1 MSANKDDKQAK
12 SGNEQTP
19 PNDNLAK
26 PAKLARPASASSA
39 NKDRLSILVV
49 SGRSG
54 SGKTSVLNILEDLGY
69 YSIDN
74 LPLSLVP
81 EAAQRLVCDS
91 GIKRIALGVD
101 IRTPRADLSNFA
113 ATHDVLK
120 QTYGEEAVTV
130 IYVTAQEDILVARF
144 NATRRIHPLMV
155 QDSKGVEN
163 TVDNL
168 PAAIEK
174 ESQLLQPIF
183 TQADL
188 KIDTSMLNIHQLK
201 ERLRD
206 YVGADNQI
214 AINLLSFGFKY
225 GSPIDADFVFD
236 VRILPNPHWNPKLQA
251 ATGLDA
257 EVAEFFADYPEVAE
271 MTEDIAT
278 FLSRWLPDFLHNNR
292 HTVTVAI
299 GCTGG
304 KHRSVFITKHLQDK
318 LSASLPKGLTV
329 TAKHREKHRW

>member
-1 MSANKDDKQAK
+1 MKVNQDTHNAQPKLIDS
-12 SGNEQTP
+12 NE
-19 PNDNLAK
+19 
-26 PAKLARPASASSA
+26 SVG
-39 NKDRLSILVV
+39 DRLNILVV

-54 SGKTSVLNILEDLGY
+54 SGKTSVLNILEDLGF

-81 EAAQRLVCDS
+81 EAVQKLVCDS

-113 ATHDVLK
+113 AIHDSLK
-120 QTYGEEAVTV
+120 QAYGEEAVTV
-130 IYVTAQEDILVARF
+130 MYVTAQEETLVARF

-155 QDSKGVEN
+155 LDTKGVEN
-163 TVDNL
+163 TAYNL

-174 ESQLLQPIF
+174 EIQLLQPICKY
-183 TQADL
+183 ADI

-206 YVGADNQI
+206 YVGVDNQI
-214 AINLLSFGFKY
+214 VINLLSFGFKY

-236 VRILPNPHWNPKLQA
+236 VRILPNPHWNPTLRA

-257 EVAEFFADYPEVAE
+257 EVGEFFADYPEVTE
-271 MTEDIAT
+271 MTGDIAT
-278 FLSRWLPDFLHNNR
+278 FLNRWLPDFLHNNR

-304 KHRSVFITKHLQDK
+304 KHRSVFITKHLQDS
-318 LSASLPKGLTV
+318 LQNSLPEGLTV

>member
-1 MSANKDDKQAK
+1 MQTNQDTHNAQSKLTGSNESVGDK
-12 SGNEQTP
+12 
-19 PNDNLAK
+19 
-26 PAKLARPASASSA
+26 
-39 NKDRLSILVV
+39 LSILVV

-54 SGKTSVLNILEDLGY
+54 SGKTSVLNILEDLGF

-81 EAAQRLVCDS
+81 EAAQKLVCDS

-101 IRTPRADLSNFA
+101 IRTPRADLSNFDA
-113 ATHDVLK
+113 IHDSLK

-130 IYVTAQEDILVARF
+130 MYVTAQEETLVARF

-155 QDSKGVEN
+155 LDTKGVEN
-163 TVDNL
+163 NVYNL

-174 ESQLLQPIF
+174 EIQLLQPIF
-183 TQADL
+183 KHADI

-206 YVGADNQI
+206 YVGVDNQI
-214 AINLLSFGFKY
+214 VINLLSFGFKY

-236 VRILPNPHWNPKLQA
+236 VRILPNPHWNPTLRS

-257 EVAEFFADYPEVAE
+257 EVGAFFADYPEVAE
-271 MTEDIAT
+271 MTADIAT
-278 FLSRWLPDFLHNNR
+278 FLNRWLPDFLHNNR

-304 KHRSVFITKHLQDK
+304 KHRSVFITKHLQDR
-318 LSASLPKGLTV
+318 LQNSLPEGLTV
-329 TAKHREKHRW
+329 TATHREKHRW

>member
-1 MSANKDDKQAK
+1 MQVNQDTHNAQSKLTDSNESTGDK
-12 SGNEQTP
+12 
-19 PNDNLAK
+19 
-26 PAKLARPASASSA
+26 
-39 NKDRLSILVV
+39 LSILVV

-54 SGKTSVLNILEDLGY
+54 SGKTSVLNILEDLGF

-81 EAAQRLVCDS
+81 EAAQKLVCDS

-101 IRTPRADLSNFA
+101 IRTPRADLSNFDA
-113 ATHDVLK
+113 IHDSLK

-130 IYVTAQEDILVARF
+130 MYVTAQEETLVARF

-155 QDSKGVEN
+155 LDTKGVEN
-163 TVDNL
+163 NVYNL

-174 ESQLLQPIF
+174 EIQLLQPIF
-183 TQADL
+183 KHADI

-206 YVGADNQI
+206 YVGVDNQI
-214 AINLLSFGFKY
+214 VINLLSFGFKY

-236 VRILPNPHWNPKLQA
+236 VRILPNPHWNPTLRS

-257 EVAEFFADYPEVAE
+257 EVGAFFADYPEVAE
-271 MTEDIAT
+271 MTGDIAT
-278 FLSRWLPDFLHNNR
+278 FLNRWLPDFLHNNR

-304 KHRSVFITKHLQDK
+304 KHRSVFITKHLQDR
-318 LSASLPKGLTV
+318 LQDSLPEGLTV

>member
-1 MSANKDDKQAK
+1 
-12 SGNEQTP
+12 
-19 PNDNLAK
+19 
-26 PAKLARPASASSA
+26 
-39 NKDRLSILVV
+39 
-49 SGRSG
+49 
-54 SGKTSVLNILEDLGY
+54 
-69 YSIDN
+69 
-74 LPLSLVP
+74 
-81 EAAQRLVCDS
+81 
-91 GIKRIALGVD
+91 
-101 IRTPRADLSNFA
+101 
-113 ATHDVLK
+113 
-120 QTYGEEAVTV
+120 
-130 IYVTAQEDILVARF
+130 
-144 NATRRIHPLMV
+144 MV
-155 QDSKGVEN
+155 QDSKGIEN
-163 TVDNL
+163 TTDNL

-174 ESQLLQPIF
+174 ENQLLQPIF
-183 TQADL
+183 RRADL

-236 VRILPNPHWNPKLQA
+236 VRILPNPHWNPKLRA

-271 MTEDIAT
+271 MTNDIAT
-278 FLSRWLPDFLHNNR
+278 FLTRWLPDFLHNNR

-318 LSASLPKGLTV
+318 LTTSLPEGLSI

>member
-1 MSANKDDKQAK
+1 MKIDQETQDNSERSVTSQESAN
-12 SGNEQTP
+12 
-19 PNDNLAK
+19 
-26 PAKLARPASASSA
+26 
-39 NKDRLSILVV
+39 DRLSILVV

-54 SGKTSVLNILEDLGY
+54 SGKTSVLNILEDLGF

-81 EAAQRLVCDS
+81 EAAQKLVCDS

-113 ATHDVLK
+113 DIHDSLK
-120 QTYGEEAVTV
+120 QTYGEDAVTV
-130 IYVTAQEDILVARF
+130 MYVTAQEETLVARF

-155 QDSKGVEN
+155 VDTKSVEN
-163 TVDNL
+163 NVYNL

-174 ESQLLQPIF
+174 EIQLLKPIF
-183 TQADL
+183 KYADI

-206 YVGADNQI
+206 YVGVDNQI
-214 AINLLSFGFKY
+214 VINLVSFGFKY

-236 VRILPNPHWNPKLQA
+236 VRILPNPHWNPSLRA
-251 ATGLDA
+251 ATGLDS
-257 EVAEFFADYPEVAE
+257 EVEAFFADYPEVSE
-271 MTEDIAT
+271 MTDDIAT
-278 FLSRWLPDFLHNNR
+278 FLNRWLPDFLHNNR

-304 KHRSVFITKHLQDK
+304 KHRSVFITKHLQDR
-318 LSASLPKGLTV
+318 LQGCLPEGLTV
-329 TAKHREKHRW
+329 VAKHREKHRW

>member
-1 MSANKDDKQAK
+1 MTVNQDTHNTQAK
-12 SGNEQTP
+12 LIDSKESVA
-19 PNDNLAK
+19 DK
-26 PAKLARPASASSA
+26 
-39 NKDRLSILVV
+39 LSILVV

-54 SGKTSVLNILEDLGY
+54 SGKTSVLNTLEDLGF

-81 EAAQRLVCDS
+81 EAAQKLVCDS

-101 IRTPRADLSNFA
+101 IRTPRADLSKFPDI
-113 ATHDVLK
+113 HECLK
-120 QTYGEEAVTV
+120 QTYGEQAVTV
-130 IYVTAQEDILVARF
+130 MYVTAQEETLVARF

-155 QDSKGVEN
+155 LDTKGVEN
-163 TVDNL
+163 NAYNL

-174 ESQLLQPIF
+174 EIQLLQPILKH
-183 TQADL
+183 ADI

-201 ERLRD
+201 ERLRE
-206 YVGADNQI
+206 YVGVDNKI
-214 AINLLSFGFKY
+214 VINLLSFGFKY

-236 VRILPNPHWNPKLQA
+236 VRILPNPHWNPSLRA

-257 EVAEFFADYPEVAE
+257 EVGTFFADYPEVAE

-278 FLSRWLPDFLHNNR
+278 FLNRWLPDFLHNNR

-304 KHRSVFITKHLQDK
+304 KHRSVFITKHLQDR
-318 LSASLPKGLTV
+318 LQDSLPEGLTV

>member
-1 MSANKDDKQAK
+1 MQVNQDTHNAQTKLTGSNESTGDK
-12 SGNEQTP
+12 
-19 PNDNLAK
+19 
-26 PAKLARPASASSA
+26 
-39 NKDRLSILVV
+39 LSILVV

-54 SGKTSVLNILEDLGY
+54 SGKTSVLNILEDLGF

-81 EAAQRLVCDS
+81 EAAQKLVCDS

-101 IRTPRADLSNFA
+101 IRTPRADLSNFDA
-113 ATHDVLK
+113 IHDSLK

-130 IYVTAQEDILVARF
+130 MYVTAQEETLVARF

-155 QDSKGVEN
+155 LDTKGVEN
-163 TVDNL
+163 NVYNL

-174 ESQLLQPIF
+174 EIQLLQPIF
-183 TQADL
+183 KHADI

-206 YVGADNQI
+206 YVGVDNQI
-214 AINLLSFGFKY
+214 VINLLSFGFKY

-236 VRILPNPHWNPKLQA
+236 VRILPNPHWNPTLRS

-257 EVAEFFADYPEVAE
+257 EVSAFFADYPEVAE
-271 MTEDIAT
+271 MTGDIAT
-278 FLSRWLPDFLHNNR
+278 FLNRWLPDFLHNNR

-304 KHRSVFITKHLQDK
+304 KHRSVFITKHLQDR
-318 LSASLPKGLTV
+318 LQNSLPEGLTV
-329 TAKHREKHRW
+329 TTKHREKHRW

>member
-1 MSANKDDKQAK
+1 MQANQDTHNAQSKLTD
-12 SGNEQTP
+12 SNE
-19 PNDNLAK
+19 
-26 PAKLARPASASSA
+26 SASD
-39 NKDRLSILVV
+39 KLSILVV

-54 SGKTSVLNILEDLGY
+54 SGKTSVLNILEDLGF

-81 EAAQRLVCDS
+81 EAAQKLVCDS

-101 IRTPRADLSNFA
+101 IRTPRADLSNFDA
-113 ATHDVLK
+113 IHDSLK

-130 IYVTAQEDILVARF
+130 MYVTAQEETLVARF

-155 QDSKGVEN
+155 LDTKGVEN
-163 TVDNL
+163 NVYNL

-174 ESQLLQPIF
+174 EIQLLQPIF
-183 TQADL
+183 KHADI

-206 YVGADNQI
+206 YVGVDNQI
-214 AINLLSFGFKY
+214 VINLLSFGFKY

-236 VRILPNPHWNPKLQA
+236 VRILPNPHWNPTLRS

-257 EVAEFFADYPEVAE
+257 EVGAFFADYPEVAE
-271 MTEDIAT
+271 MTGDIAT
-278 FLSRWLPDFLHNNR
+278 FLNRWLPDFLHNNR

-304 KHRSVFITKHLQDK
+304 KHRSVFITKHLQDR
-318 LSASLPKGLTV
+318 LQNSLPEGLTV

>member
-1 MSANKDDKQAK
+1 MQVNQDTHKAQSKLID
-12 SGNEQTP
+12 SNE
-19 PNDNLAK
+19 
-26 PAKLARPASASSA
+26 SVG
-39 NKDRLSILVV
+39 DRLSILVV

-54 SGKTSVLNILEDLGY
+54 SGKTSVLNILEDLGF

-81 EAAQRLVCDS
+81 EAAQKLVCDS

-113 ATHDVLK
+113 DIHDSLK

-130 IYVTAQEDILVARF
+130 MYVTAQEETLVARF

-155 QDSKGVEN
+155 LDTKAVEN
-163 TVDNL
+163 NVDNL

-174 ESQLLQPIF
+174 ELQMLQPIF
-183 TQADL
+183 KHADI

-201 ERLRD
+201 ERLRN
-206 YVGADNQI
+206 YVGVDNKI
-214 AINLLSFGFKY
+214 VINLLSFGFKY

-236 VRILPNPHWNPKLQA
+236 VRILPNPHWNPSLRA

-257 EVAEFFADYPEVAE
+257 EVGAFFADYPEVAE
-271 MTEDIAT
+271 MTKDITT
-278 FLSRWLPDFLHNNR
+278 FLNRWLPDFLHNNR

-304 KHRSVFITKHLQDK
+304 KHRSVFITKHLQDR
-318 LSASLPKGLTV
+318 LQDSLPEGLTV

>member
-1 MSANKDDKQAK
+1 MKTGQETQDNNERSVKPQESAN
-12 SGNEQTP
+12 
-19 PNDNLAK
+19 
-26 PAKLARPASASSA
+26 
-39 NKDRLSILVV
+39 DRLTILVV

-54 SGKTSVLNILEDLGY
+54 SGKTSVLNILEDLGF

-81 EAAQRLVCDS
+81 EAAQKLVCDS

-101 IRTPRADLSNFA
+101 IRTPRADLSKFA
-113 ATHDVLK
+113 DIHDSLK
-120 QTYGEEAVTV
+120 QTYGEDAVTV
-130 IYVTAQEDILVARF
+130 MYVTAQEETLVARF

-155 QDSKGVEN
+155 LDTKSIEN
-163 TVDNL
+163 NVYNL

-174 ESQLLQPIF
+174 EIQLLQPIF
-183 TQADL
+183 KHADI

-206 YVGADNQI
+206 YVGVDNQI
-214 AINLLSFGFKY
+214 VINLLSFGFKY

-236 VRILPNPHWNPKLQA
+236 VRILPNPHWNPSLRA

-257 EVAEFFADYPEVAE
+257 DVGAFFADYPEVTE
-271 MTEDIAT
+271 MTDDIAA
-278 FLSRWLPDFLHNNR
+278 FLNRWLPEFLHNNR

-304 KHRSVFITKHLQDK
+304 KHRSVFIAKHLQDR
-318 LSASLPKGLTV
+318 LQESLPAGLTV
-329 TAKHREKHRW
+329 IAKHREKHHW

>member
-1 MSANKDDKQAK
+1 MQVNQDTHNAQSKLTDSNESTGDK
-12 SGNEQTP
+12 
-19 PNDNLAK
+19 
-26 PAKLARPASASSA
+26 
-39 NKDRLSILVV
+39 LSILVV

-54 SGKTSVLNILEDLGY
+54 SGKTSVLNILEDLGF

-81 EAAQRLVCDS
+81 EAAQKLVCDS

-101 IRTPRADLSNFA
+101 IRTPRADLSNFDA
-113 ATHDVLK
+113 IHDSLK

-130 IYVTAQEDILVARF
+130 MYVTAQEETLVARF

-155 QDSKGVEN
+155 LDTKGVEN
-163 TVDNL
+163 NVYNL

-174 ESQLLQPIF
+174 EIQLLQPIF
-183 TQADL
+183 KHADI
-188 KIDTSMLNIHQLK
+188 KIDTSMLNIHHLK

-206 YVGADNQI
+206 YVGVDNQI
-214 AINLLSFGFKY
+214 VINLLSFGFKY

-236 VRILPNPHWNPKLQA
+236 VRILPNPHWNPTLRS

-257 EVAEFFADYPEVAE
+257 EVGAFFADYPEVAE
-271 MTEDIAT
+271 MTGDIAT
-278 FLSRWLPDFLHNNR
+278 FLNRWLPDFLHNNR

-304 KHRSVFITKHLQDK
+304 KHRSVFITKHLQDR
-318 LSASLPKGLTV
+318 LQNSLPEGLTV

>member
-1 MSANKDDKQAK
+1 MKVNQDTNNAQSELIDCNESVADK
-12 SGNEQTP
+12 
-19 PNDNLAK
+19 
-26 PAKLARPASASSA
+26 
-39 NKDRLSILVV
+39 LSILVV

-54 SGKTSVLNILEDLGY
+54 SGKTSVLNILEDLGF

-81 EAAQRLVCDS
+81 EAAQKLVCDS

-113 ATHDVLK
+113 DIHECLK
-120 QTYGEEAVTV
+120 ETYGEEAVTV
-130 IYVTAQEDILVARF
+130 MYVTAQEETLVARF

-155 QDSKGVEN
+155 LDTKGIEN
-163 TVDNL
+163 NVDNL

-174 ESQLLQPIF
+174 EIQMLQPIF
-183 TQADL
+183 KHADI

-201 ERLRD
+201 ERLRN
-206 YVGADNQI
+206 YVGVDNQI
-214 AINLLSFGFKY
+214 VINLLSFGFKY

-236 VRILPNPHWNPKLQA
+236 VRILPNPHWNPSLRA

-257 EVAEFFADYPEVAE
+257 EVGTFFADYPEVAE

-278 FLSRWLPDFLHNNR
+278 FLNRWLPDFLHNNR

-304 KHRSVFITKHLQDK
+304 KHRSVFITKHLQDR
-318 LSASLPKGLTV
+318 LQDSLPEGLTV
-329 TAKHREKHRW
+329 MAKHREKHRW

>member
-1 MSANKDDKQAK
+1 MQVNQDTHNAQSKLIGSNESTGDK
-12 SGNEQTP
+12 
-19 PNDNLAK
+19 
-26 PAKLARPASASSA
+26 
-39 NKDRLSILVV
+39 LSILVV

-54 SGKTSVLNILEDLGY
+54 SGKTSVLNILEDLGF

-81 EAAQRLVCDS
+81 EAAQKLVCDS

-101 IRTPRADLSNFA
+101 IRTPRADLSNFDA
-113 ATHDVLK
+113 IHDSLK

-130 IYVTAQEDILVARF
+130 MYVTAQEETLVARF

-155 QDSKGVEN
+155 LDTKGVEN
-163 TVDNL
+163 NVYNL

-174 ESQLLQPIF
+174 EIQLLQPIF
-183 TQADL
+183 KHADI

-206 YVGADNQI
+206 YVGVDNQI
-214 AINLLSFGFKY
+214 VINLLSFGFKY

-236 VRILPNPHWNPKLQA
+236 VRILPNPHWNPTLRS

-257 EVAEFFADYPEVAE
+257 EVSAFFADYPEVAE
-271 MTEDIAT
+271 MTGDIAT
-278 FLSRWLPDFLHNNR
+278 FLNRWLPDFLHNNR

-304 KHRSVFITKHLQDK
+304 KHRSVFITKHLQDR
-318 LSASLPKGLTV
+318 LQNSLPEGLTV

>member
-1 MSANKDDKQAK
+1 MQANQDTHNAQSKLTDSNESTGDK
-12 SGNEQTP
+12 
-19 PNDNLAK
+19 
-26 PAKLARPASASSA
+26 
-39 NKDRLSILVV
+39 LSILVV

-54 SGKTSVLNILEDLGY
+54 SGKTSVLNILEDLGF

-81 EAAQRLVCDS
+81 EAAQKLVCDS

-101 IRTPRADLSNFA
+101 IRTPRADLSNFDA
-113 ATHDVLK
+113 IHDSLK

-130 IYVTAQEDILVARF
+130 MYVTAQEETLVARF

-155 QDSKGVEN
+155 LDTKGVEN
-163 TVDNL
+163 NVYNL

-174 ESQLLQPIF
+174 EIQLLQPIF
-183 TQADL
+183 KHADI

-206 YVGADNQI
+206 YVGVDNQI
-214 AINLLSFGFKY
+214 VINLLSFGFKY

-236 VRILPNPHWNPKLQA
+236 VRILPNPHWNPTLRS

-257 EVAEFFADYPEVAE
+257 EVGAFFADYPEVAE
-271 MTEDIAT
+271 MTGDIAT
-278 FLSRWLPDFLHNNR
+278 FLNRWLPDFLHNNR

-304 KHRSVFITKHLQDK
+304 KHRSVFITKHLQDR
-318 LSASLPKGLTV
+318 LQNSLPEGLTV